1 MVKFPGESR
10 ELSCSGQLWH
20 RVERLEHIV
29 GWFDKWLRGGKPE
42 RNKAMVDRG
51 RWHGQSEELLEY
63 FAFAACN
70 VNKWEPSDSFDVAI
84 ANHSLHHNIELELIF
99 ALAEQD

>member
-29 GWFDKWLRGGKPE
+29 G
-42 RNKAMVDRG
+42 
-51 RWHGQSEELLEY
+51 LEY
-63 FAFAACN
+63 LGAALLLSN
-70 VNKWEPSDSFDVAI
+70 LAMLIIVVIGRAAYIQRLPSEVA
-84 ANHSLHHNIELELIF
+84 A
-99 ALAEQD
+99 A